1 MPPSGPLILSQVIGI
16 RSITCMHAPSAT
28 SPRDTARAL
37 NPRKHGRFIK
47 TLRKKQTTPCIAV
60 CLWWGLVCHLC
71 EASGARLE
79 ATRLLS
85 DGRGRVGL
93 ETAGILDVGVRR
105 RRIDSG
111 GKDGGR
117 ILADLTGLRHV
128 IALILVRR
136 FEGFGGGIVRAIVGH
151 VRRSGGHVSAR
162 RALVSCTG
170 RGSVEAGAVG
180 AAVIA
185 SLESASSFVAS
196 LLAASSPS
204 QLAFRL
210 PPPRHAHLH
219 PSCAPSTSA
228 IDRPLRS
235 GARWHR

>member
-128 IALILVRR
+128 IALILV
-136 FEGFGGGIVRAIVGH
+136 
-151 VRRSGGHVSAR
+151 
-162 RALVSCTG
+162 
-170 RGSVEAGAVG
+170 SVAGLYVPSLGMYGAVG
-180 AAVIA
+180 GTYPLGELLFPAPGGAV
-185 SLESASSFVAS
+185 SRPGLSGR
-196 LLAASSPS
+196 LSSPAWNQPRPS
-204 QLAFRL
+204 SPACWPLPHLLNWRSGFLLLVMHISTRLARPPL
-210 PPPRHAHLH
+210 PP
-219 PSCAPSTSA
+219 
-228 IDRPLRS
+228 
-235 GARWHR
+235 